1 MKQFIKKI
9 KETNY
14 IDYIKKEI
22 IPKINIKNFK
32 NYVKTDLLILYFILG
47 AILNSS
53 LLRFFT
59 VKNFFDLKPFVADLA
74 FILAVGGLSYFVKK
88 NRRYTYFLVWSIIMT
103 ALCIINSIYYTFYS
117 SFVSASLLST
127 SVFALKVTDAIAK
140 NVFHP
145 KDVLFLWFPIMLIV
159 TNRKF
164 LKTKYYS
171 KKQNI
176 GNKNIR
182 AVNLFVISAIL
193 GGVFY
198 TSLTPLEVGRLSK
211 QWNRE
216 FLVAKFGL
224 YIYHINDLVKIVE
237 PKVNT
242 LFGHDKAARIFRE
255 FYDAKKDLERPKNK
269 YTNIFEG
276 KNIIGIH
283 AESMQSFLMGLEF
296 NDEEVTPTLNKL
308 AKEGMH
314 FTNYYTQV
322 GVGTSSD
329 TEFTLATSLLPNSNG
344 TVFVSYW
351 DREYVTIPKLLKE
364 KGYYTFS
371 MHGNNGTFWNR
382 IIMHDKMG
390 YDKFYHKSYYDID
403 DKIGFGL
410 SDVSFFRQ
418 VIPIISD
425 IKEKGNTPFYGTI
438 ITLSNHTPFS
448 DVDLY
453 GEFPVDTTVTITD
466 PETDEEIEVTRDY
479 MEGTKMGNYI
489 KSAHYADGAMGQFI
503 EALKESGLAE
513 DTVVVIYGDH
523 DARLPRS
530 DFNRL
535 YNYDPETDTILEE
548 EDPNFKK
555 VDYYQYEL
563 DRKVPLIIWT
573 ADKKY
578 KKEIDTV
585 MGTYDVLPTL
595 GNMFGFYSP
604 YQLGTDIFSTDDNI
618 VVFPNSN
625 WLTNKVYYNA
635 QRAEYKLLKDEPISE
650 DYIQIRNDYADS
662 ILEVSNALIL
672 YDLIKKEKEQ
682 EKINLEI
689 KGQTYE

>member
-1 MKQFIKKI
+1 MKKIIKKI
-9 KETNY
+9 NLKKY
-14 IDYIKKEI
+14 INKKMI
-22 IPKINIKNFK
+22 SKLNIKNFK
-32 NYVKTDLLILYFILG
+32 KYVNTDLLVLYFIIG
-47 AILNSS
+47 AIVNSS

-59 VKNFFDLKPFVADLA
+59 VKNFFDLKPLIADLA
-74 FILAVGGLSYFVKK
+74 FIFVISGFSYFVKK
-88 NRRYTYFLVWSIIMT
+88 RRYTYFLVWSIIIT
-103 ALCIINSIYYTFYS
+103 ALCVINSIYYTFYS
-117 SFVSASLLST
+117 SFVSASLIST

-145 KDVLFLWFPIMLIV
+145 KDLLFLWFPIMLII
-159 TNRKF
+159 TNHKF
-164 LKTKYYS
+164 IKAKYYI
-171 KKQNI
+171 KKQNL
-176 GNKNIR
+176 GNKKHR
-182 AVNLFVISAIL
+182 AVNLFVVSIIL
-193 GGVFY
+193 GSIFFI
-198 TSLTPLEVGRLSK
+198 SLTPLEMSRLNK

-224 YIYHINDLVKIVE
+224 YIYHINDLVKILE

-242 LFGHDKAARIFRE
+242 LFGHDKAAKTFRE
-255 FYDAKKDLERPKNK
+255 FYDARKDIERPTNK

-296 NDEEVTPTLNKL
+296 NGREVTPTLNRL
-308 AKEGMH
+308 AREGMH

-322 GVGTSSD
+322 SVGTSSD
-329 TEFTLATSLLPNSNG
+329 TEFTLATSLLPTSSG

-351 DREYVTIPKLLKE
+351 DREFVTIPKLLKE

-382 IIMHDKMG
+382 IVMHDRMG

-403 DKIGFGL
+403 EVIGFGL
-410 SDVSFFRQ
+410 SDKSFFRQ
-418 VIPIISD
+418 VIPIIQE
-425 IKEKGNTPFYGTI
+425 IKEKNTSFYGTLI
-438 ITLSNHTPFS
+438 MLSHHTPFS
-448 DVDLY
+448 DVELY
-453 GEFPVDTTVTITD
+453 GEFPVNVTATITD
-466 PETDEEIEVTRDY
+466 PETNEEIEVTRDY

-489 KSAHYADGAMGQFI
+489 KSAHYADEALGQFI
-503 EALKESGLAE
+503 DSLIESGLAE
-513 DTVVVIYGDH
+513 NTVVVIYGDH

-535 YNYDPETDTILEE
+535 YNYDPYTDEILDE

-563 DRKVPLIIWT
+563 DRKVPFIIWT
-573 ADKKY
+573 ADKQFR
-578 KKEIDTV
+578 KEIDTV

-635 QRAEYKLLKDEPISE
+635 QKAEYKLLKDEPISE
-650 DYIQIRNDYADS
+650 DYIEVRNEHADS
-662 ILEVSNALIL
+662 LLEVSNALIL
-672 YDLIKKEKEQ
+672 YDLIRKEREQ

-689 KGQTYE
+689 KGQTNE